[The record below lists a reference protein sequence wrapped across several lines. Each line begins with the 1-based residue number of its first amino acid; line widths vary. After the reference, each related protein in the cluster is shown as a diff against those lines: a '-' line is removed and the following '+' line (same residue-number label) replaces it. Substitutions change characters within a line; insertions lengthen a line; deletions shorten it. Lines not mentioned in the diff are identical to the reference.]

1 MTWINSWAYYLAF
14 YIVRN
19 MVPKSWRISAAV
31 PTPNTH
37 THTHTHT
44 QSSGPAWNWG
54 GPVPLAWTLM
64 LYSVVSSWKS
74 VLSWLRGTILVYET
88 WFFFSCQD
96 CCHLGFLYYRV
107 LFYRTLRNPRTL
119 YGISLN
125 LWGRPDY
132 YPRLYYTYSSTWL
145 QCMVNQS

>member
-19 MVPKSWRISAAV
+19 MVPRSQRISAAV

-37 THTHTHT
+37 TH
-44 QSSGPAWNWG
+44 SLGPAWG
-54 GPVPLAWTLM
+54 GGGSAPLAWTLM
-64 LYSVVSSWKS
+64 LYLVVSSWKS
-74 VLSWLRGTILVYET
+74 VLPWLRGTVLVYKRR
-88 WFFFSCQD
+88 FFFSCQD
-96 CCHLGFLYYRV
+96 CCHSGFLCYRV

-119 YGISLN
+119 YRISLN

-132 YPRLYYTYSSTWL
+132 YPRLYYTYASTWL
-145 QCMVNQS
+145 QYMVNQS